1 MNELDDWLQALADE
15 VGFDPANV
23 DVDAV
28 LDLAG
33 DAAHNVVRP
42 AAPLTTYVAGY
53 VIGLAAARSGE
64 GSPGPAEVLDRIAAF
79 ARAWGSA
86 SET

>member
-1 MNELDDWLQALADE
+1 MKELDDWLLALAGE
-15 VGFDPANV
+15 VGFDPADV

-33 DAAHNVVRP
+33 DAAHHVVRP

-53 VIGLAAARSGE
+53 VIGLAAARGE
-64 GSPGPAEVLDRIAAF
+64 EGTPDATAVLDRIAAF
-79 ARAWGSA
+79 ARAWGQT
-86 SET
+86 SE

>member
-1 MNELDDWLQALADE
+1 VKELDDWLQALADE
-15 VGFDPANV
+15 VGFDPDTV

-53 VIGLAAARSGE
+53 VIGLAAGRGE
-64 GSPGPAEVLDRIAAF
+64 DGAPDAAAVLDRIAAF
-79 ARAWGSA
+79 ARTWGPAES
-86 SET
+86 

>member
-1 MNELDDWLQALADE
+1 MKELDDWLQALADE
-15 VGFDPANV
+15 VGFDPADV
-23 DVDAV
+23 DVEAV

-53 VIGLAAARSGE
+53 VIGLAAARDGGE
-64 GSPGPAEVLDRIAAF
+64 APEPAAVLERIAGF

-86 SET
+86 TD

>member
-1 MNELDDWLQALADE
+1 MKELDDWLQALADE
-15 VGFDPANV
+15 VGFDPAAV

-53 VIGLAAARSGE
+53 VIGLAAARGE
-64 GSPGPAEVLDRIAAF
+64 EGAPDATAVLDRIAAF
-79 ARAWGSA
+79 ARAWSA
-86 SET
+86 ATD

>member
-1 MNELDDWLQALADE
+1 VKELDDWLRALADE
-15 VGFDPANV
+15 VGFDPATV

-33 DAAHNVVRP
+33 DAAHHVVRP

-53 VIGLAAARSGE
+53 MIGLAAARGE
-64 GSPGPAEVLDRIAAF
+64 SDTPDATAVLDRIAAF
-79 ARAWGSA
+79 ARAWSPA
-86 SET
+86 AE

>member
-1 MNELDDWLQALADE
+1 MKELDDWLLALADE
-15 VGFDPANV
+15 VGFDPADV
-23 DVDAV
+23 DVEAV

-53 VIGLAAARSGE
+53 VIGLAAARGQE
-64 GSPGPAEVLDRIAAF
+64 GTPGPTEVLDRIAAF

-86 SET
+86 TEA